1 MTHRHARHALARRR
15 ARRTPGVLLALAVTA
30 VATLGLT
37 VATPAQA
44 LLFKL
49 NTTTTVSVSPVSA
62 TEGTA
67 VTLNATVKISTV
79 NSLGITPTGTVTFS
93 AKNALGA
100 TVTIGTANLRECLLV
115 PCHAILSTAAIPVGT
130 TTALAKYNGDG
141 NSNPSSGSTPLS
153 ITPNDNP
160 GSSSV
165 VECYAG
171 QTCSSGTLT
180 SDANDS
186 TTQMEVS
193 SPTSGSAQVIT
204 SSLGDGTL
212 HCVEPLKN
220 DGDGD
225 DDDGVFVGALAEWHV
240 TGGTATKTVTYTG
253 VGQTGQIM
261 KQQLAEHPSH
271 AGCFGSDVQFYGF
284 TNGQYGL
291 APFVEEDGLYE
302 AMLPTCQFRTNR
314 LPCLTGAGPGDGSSY
329 SYKLRIAAG
338 AADPKFI

>member
-1 MTHRHARHALARRR
+1 MTHHARHALARRR
-15 ARRTPGVLLALAVTA
+15 GRRTMVALATAA
-30 VATLGLT
+30 VAVAGLA
-37 VATPAQA
+37 VATPANA
-44 LLFKL
+44 ILFGKL
-49 NTTTTVSVSPVSA
+49 NTTTTLSVSPVSA

-67 VTLNATVKISTV
+67 ITLNAAVKIATV
-79 NSLGITPTGTVTFS
+79 NSLGILPTGTVTFK
-93 AKNALGA
+93 AKNALG
-100 TVTIGTANLRECLLV
+100 TTTTIGTANLRECFLV
-115 PCHAILSTAAIPVGT
+115 PCHAILTTSMIPVGT
-130 TTALAKYNGDG
+130 TTAIAVYNGDSHTNG
-141 NSNPSSGSTPLS
+141 SQGSTPLS

-180 SDANDS
+180 SDANNS

-193 SPTSGSAQVIT
+193 SPSSTGTQVVT
-204 SSLGDGTL
+204 SSLSDGNL
-212 HCVEPLKN
+212 HCVEPSDGN
-220 DGDGD
+220 DTSDGD
-225 DDDGVFVGALAEWHV
+225 DDDGVWVGALAEWHV
-240 TGGTATKTVTYTG
+240 VGGTGTKTVTYTG
-253 VGQTGQIM
+253 VGTTGQIM
-261 KQQLAEHPSH
+261 KHQLFEHPSH

-329 SYKLRIAAG
+329 SYKIRVAAG